1 METNEV
7 NSEALNNQMR
17 KCVLSGG
24 GNKSSK
30 LPAEQGAAAS
40 AIVQDDPDAT
50 QVSSPSIQAM
60 IDDFR
65 LHKDANKW
73 RFDYPKESEII
84 PLSNFPPGW
93 WDALSKEPWAFDLI
107 KDDLDF

>member
-1 METNEV
+1 METNDV
-7 NSEALNNQMR
+7 NSEALNNQMK
-17 KCVLSGG
+17 KCVLSG
-24 GNKSSK
+24 NKF
-30 LPAEQGAAAS
+30 PVEQAAAAS
-40 AIVQDDPDAT
+40 AIAHDDPNAT
-50 QVSSPSIQAM
+50 HATNPDIQSM

-84 PLSNFPPGW
+84 PLSDFPSGW
-93 WDALSKEPWAFDLI
+93 WDALGKEPWAFDLI